1 MSAQAQ
7 PPKVRIRRLMMIDDN
22 EIDQMMYRRVI
33 KRSGMVDEV
42 VGFLWAHEALEYLL
56 DPANPSVDLIL
67 LDVNMPRMDGF
78 EFLQAASEAA
88 GSDFAPVVVMLTT
101 SLNPRDYDR
110 AMQYDAVREFLHKPL
125 CLEHIA
131 HLATLLEDHQ
141 TNVRAG

>member
-1 MSAQAQ
+1 MNVQVQA
-7 PPKVRIRRLMMIDDN
+7 PSPRIKRLMMIDDN

-42 VGFLWAHEALEYLL
+42 VGFLWASEALEYLL
-56 DPANPSVDLIL
+56 DPANPPVDLIL

-78 EFLQAASEAA
+78 EFLEAASAAA

-110 AMQYDAVREFLHKPL
+110 AMKYDAVREFLHKPL

-131 HLATLLEDHQ
+131 NLANLLDGGTPQ
-141 TNVRAG
+141 VKAS